1 MTNNSPPNSFFSLVM
16 DKESDNKSGG
26 KPGSEE
32 EAAENEMVK
41 ADVPESQ
48 LSESAM
54 GLGESTSRSS
64 EDEALAFSVMQSDSA
79 VHSETMPH
87 DARRVLVHL
96 MRQGS
101 VMASQKSKLFELL
114 CRHES
119 AIRKHLSEVY
129 LQLVLDQKMG
139 VAFVASADYQN
150 DIGDINVESDS
161 ENQDDLEL
169 DESTTLIPKRTLSL
183 YDTLIL
189 LVLRKHYQDRESA
202 GEQKI
207 TIDIERLESYLT
219 PFLPITDHASKDRKK
234 LLARV
239 KEMVKRKVLSTI
251 RGAEDRYE
259 ITPIIRYVVSASFLE
274 SMLAEYTLLAQQ
286 TEGASVQTSPV
297 DNSRIDNIGGGAI
310 GEANE

>member
-1 MTNNSPPNSFFSLVM
+1 MTNNSPPNSFFSLVLDNKG
-16 DKESDNKSGG
+16 DKESDNESAA

-32 EAAENEMVK
+32 ESAENEMVK
-41 ADVPESQ
+41 AEAPDSQ
-48 LSESAM
+48 ISESAM

-64 EDEALAFSVMQSDSA
+64 EDEILDASVTQGDS
-79 VHSETMPH
+79 VMPH

-150 DIGDINVESDS
+150 DVGDINVESDS

-169 DESTTLIPKRTLSL
+169 VESTTLIPKRTLSL

-297 DNSRIDNIGGGAI
+297 DNSRIDNIGGEAI

>member
-1 MTNNSPPNSFFSLVM
+1 MTNNSPPNSFFSLVTK
-16 DKESDNKSGG
+16 KESTGKQGADEGLAEAEITDNQR
-26 KPGSEE
+26 
-32 EAAENEMVK
+32 AENVEELS
-41 ADVPESQ
+41 AD
-48 LSESAM
+48 
-54 GLGESTSRSS
+54 TSRVAEVETLDTSIT
-64 EDEALAFSVMQSDSA
+64 QSNSC
-79 VHSETMPH
+79 MPH

-101 VMASQKSKLFELL
+101 LMASQKSKLFELL
-114 CRHES
+114 CRHEVS
-119 AIRKHLSEVY
+119 IRKHLSEVY
-129 LQLVLDQKMG
+129 LQLILDQKTG
-139 VAFVASADYQN
+139 VAFVASATYQN
-150 DIGDINVESDS
+150 NRGEVDVGSGFEGSGS
-161 ENQDDLEL
+161 EGQDDLEL

-251 RGAEDRYE
+251 RSAEDRYE

-274 SMLAEYTLLAQQ
+274 SMLDEYMELASNQQ
-286 TEGASVQTSPV
+286 SHSDEV
-297 DNSRIDNIGGGAI
+297 
-310 GEANE
+310 GEENE

>member
-26 KPGSEE
+26 KPGCEE
-32 EAAENEMVK
+32 ESAENEMAK
-41 ADVPESQ
+41 ADAPESQ
-48 LSESAM
+48 VSESAM
-54 GLGESTSRSS
+54 GLGESTFRSY
-64 EDEALAFSVMQSDSA
+64 EDEALASSVMQSNSA
-79 VHSETMPH
+79 VHSETMSH
-87 DARRVLVHL
+87 DSRRVLVHL

-150 DIGDINVESDS
+150 DIGGINVESDS

-297 DNSRIDNIGGGAI
+297 DNSRIDNMGGEAI